1 MSIFNVKSSERNSCE
16 LLKRGGD
23 THGHAAHAAHA
34 AHLHPPTRV
43 AHLGADLGRQLT
55 KTMTKTVPLRLGIL
69 KHIV

>member
-1 MSIFNVKSSERNSCE
+1 
-16 LLKRGGD
+16 
-23 THGHAAHAAHA
+23 
-34 AHLHPPTRV
+34 V